1 MKRNLMRWSAC
12 VSVLSGGACL
22 AVVSGCVT
30 FAPQHEPQLPPQ
42 HEFSGVIIDR
52 TYDIRQVGTRG
63 GAYFSRCIPPVC
75 PRVTPK
81 TIAVITPA
89 VQEPGARALDAASIS
104 DSVRPTRSPVETAI
118 IHFAT
123 GSAGLDRQ
131 AQATL
136 SQFFELA
143 RESPRIVVSGR
154 TDNTGGDEVNR
165 RLAHARAQAVA
176 TYLRRKGGATQSSIE
191 FDAQGRCCYAA
202 ANEAEAGR
210 QLNRRAEVS
219 FYQAPRSAQ

>member
-1 MKRNLMRWSAC
+1 MKRNLMPWSAC

-22 AVVSGCVT
+22 AIVSGCAP
-30 FAPQHEPQLPPQ
+30 FAPQHEPQLPPR
-42 HEFSGVIIDR
+42 HDFSGVIIDR
-52 TYDIRQVGTRG
+52 TYDIRQVGTRDR
-63 GAYFSRCIPPVC
+63 AYFSRCIQPVC

-81 TIAVITPA
+81 TIAVITPP
-89 VQEPGARALDAASIS
+89 VQEPG
-104 DSVRPTRSPVETAI
+104 VRPLAAAFMPDSFRPARGPVETAI
-118 IHFAT
+118 VHFAT

-136 SQFFELA
+136 AQFAELA
-143 RESPRIVVSGR
+143 RESQRIVVSGR
-154 TDNTGGDEVNR
+154 TDSTGGDEVNR
-165 RLAHARAQAVA
+165 RLANARVQAVA
-176 TYLRRKGGATQSSIE
+176 TYLRRKGGATQNQIE

-219 FYQAPRSAQ
+219 FYQAPRLAQ

>member
-1 MKRNLMRWSAC
+1 MKTTALRWSAH
-12 VSVLSGGACL
+12 LSTFSAVACL
-22 AVVSGCVT
+22 GVATGCGT
-30 FAPQHEPQLPPQ
+30 FSPYEETLLPVR

-52 TYDIRQVGTRG
+52 TYDIRQVGTGER
-63 GAYFSRCIPPVC
+63 AHFARCVQPAC
-75 PRVTPK
+75 PHVTPK
-81 TIAVITPA
+81 TVAVIAPA
-89 VQEPGARALDAASIS
+89 VQEPGARPITAATAA
-104 DSVRPTRSPVETAI
+104 DSVRPSGSPVETAI
-118 IHFAT
+118 VHFAT
-123 GSAGLDRQ
+123 GSAGLDRH
-131 AQATL
+131 AKATL
-136 SQFFELA
+136 SQFVELA
-143 RESPRIVVSGR
+143 RESRRIVVSGR

-176 TYLRRKGGATQSSIE
+176 TYLRRKGGTTQNHIE

>member
-1 MKRNLMRWSAC
+1 MMLNVMRWSARM
-12 VSVLSGGACL
+12 SVFGGAACL
-22 AVVSGCVT
+22 AAVSGCAML
-30 FAPQHEPQLPPQ
+30 APQNEPKLLPR

-52 TYDIRQVGTRG
+52 TYDIRQVGTRD
-63 GAYFSRCIPPVC
+63 GAYFAHCIPPAC

-81 TIAVITPA
+81 TLAVIAPA
-89 VQEPGARALDAASIS
+89 VEEPAARPIAAATAA
-104 DSVRPTRSPVETAI
+104 DSVRPSGRPVETAI
-118 IHFAT
+118 VHFAT

-136 SQFFELA
+136 SQFVEQA
-143 RESPRIVVSGR
+143 RASQHIVVSGR
-154 TDNTGGDEVNR
+154 TDSTGGDDVNR

-176 TYLRRKGGATQSSIE
+176 TYLRRKGGAKKNHIE
-191 FDAQGRCCYAA
+191 FDAQGLCCYAA

>member
-1 MKRNLMRWSAC
+1 MKTVPLRWSDR
-12 VSVLSGGACL
+12 LSTLAAVACL
-22 AVVSGCVT
+22 GVASGCGT
-30 FAPQHEPQLPPQ
+30 FAPHQETLLPARHEY
-42 HEFSGVIIDR
+42 SGVIIDR
-52 TYDIRQVGTRG
+52 TYDVRQVGTG
-63 GAYFSRCIPPVC
+63 ENAHFARCVQPAC

-81 TIAVITPA
+81 TVAAIGLASHEQAHVSTAMATAP
-89 VQEPGARALDAASIS
+89 VRAG
-104 DSVRPTRSPVETAI
+104 RPPVETAI
-118 IHFAT
+118 VHFAT
-123 GSAGLDRQ
+123 GSAGLDQR

-136 SQFFELA
+136 TQFAAVA
-143 RESPRIVVSGR
+143 REAQRIVVSGR
-154 TDNTGGDEVNR
+154 TDSTGSDEVNR

-176 TYLRRKGGATQSSIE
+176 TYLHRKSGATRSHIE